1 MTAKPWPPAWLT
13 PVSDEEIAAGRGD
26 HAIEFVSLVGIITK
40 DSVAGNQGTPL
51 ILREWQKELI
61 RNLYASDLNG
71 GLKHRVGLVGM
82 PRKQGKSALAS
93 ALAVYDLY
101 AGPRGGEV
109 YSIAAEKE
117 QARIVFADAKKI
129 IEANAELSA
138 MAKLYRDA
146 IEIPDTGSIYR
157 VLSAESYS
165 KEGLSP
171 TAVWLDELHA
181 HPNRELF
188 DVMSLAMGAR
198 GNKAHLVSITTAGVK
213 TESQTGKDSIAYSL
227 YQYGQRVSRG
237 EQHDPTFFMAW
248 WEAPPEGD
256 YKDPDNWR
264 IASPGIDDICAIEDY
279 ESAIRRTPENEFKTK
294 RLNLW
299 TNSQAAWLPT
309 GSWETLATEFEVSPE
324 QEIILAFDGSF
335 SGDASVIVGCTV
347 PEGDEKPQLFLV
359 KAWEKDLNI
368 HDDDWRVDIADVEQT
383 IIRFCQEHP
392 RVREIAC
399 DPFRWQR
406 SMEYLE
412 GLGLPIVEWPS
423 TSARRMVPACAKFY
437 DAVVEGRLEH
447 DGNPL
452 LARHINNAV
461 VKTDNLGPRIVK
473 DKRNSA
479 RKIDGAVAAVLALDR
494 STGRLEEQLIPQV
507 YV

>member
-13 PVSDEEIAAGRGD
+13 PVTDEEIAAGRGE

-51 ILREWQKELI
+51 ILREWQKALI

-248 WEAPPEGD
+248 WEAPTDGD
-256 YKDPDNWR
+256 YRDPENWR

-309 GSWETLATEFEVSPE
+309 GSWEALATEFEVSPE

-406 SMEYLE
+406 SMEYLQ